1 MVRSGSCGCRATT
14 TATRSNSSDAQNKV
28 RQHVQHAA
36 QFGLNWL
43 AITNPGRVAHE
54 KVSIDK
60 IHPDILAAHRAV
72 PQVLTFQGLE
82 WDIPA
87 AEHGT
92 VTFAPTR
99 QETALLHEFER
110 QFDGVVNATTASSA
124 ANEARSV
131 VAIRWLGRQVAAGR
145 TPIALFLANHP
156 ARRGFDSPTRSA
168 LGATPTRPW
177 RWAWR
182 AHPAIRQPGSP
193 AALSWGRAGS
203 RSSRCWPAC
212 EPAARSWS
220 TATSSTPRTCRCG
233 LPGGTGPAR
242 SARRSRP
249 QGRQGRADRQDRAH
263 LQAQLPRRHPTAC
276 SRGRDRR
283 ARDRTRWRP

>member
-1 MVRSGSCGCRATT
+1 MGHPSGRARHGDVRAHQTGDRAAARVRAPVRRRGERHDRLQRRQRSPIGGGHPVARPPGRRRPHPDRSVPCQPPGAAWLRLSHEIRAWRDADPTVAVGMEGAPGHQAAGISTAAGGVAGRSGAGDGSYDDPA
-14 TATRSNSSDAQNKV
+14 SPF
-28 RQHVQHAA
+28 
-36 QFGLNWL
+36 FGGYGDPVDTGTPAPAGDFW
-43 AITNPGRVAHE
+43 PG
-54 KVSIDK
+54 
-60 IHPDILAAHRAV
+60 
-72 PQVLTFQGLE
+72 
-82 WDIPA
+82 
-87 AEHGT
+87 
-92 VTFAPTR
+92 
-99 QETALLHEFER
+99 
-110 QFDGVVNATTASSA
+110 SA
-124 ANEARSV
+124 AAR
-131 VAIRWLGRQVAAGR
+131 
-145 TPIALFLANHP
+145 
-156 ARRGFDSPTRSA
+156 
-168 LGATPTRPW
+168 
-177 RWAWR
+177 
-182 AHPAIRQPGSP
+182 
-193 AALSWGRAGS
+193 SWGRAGS